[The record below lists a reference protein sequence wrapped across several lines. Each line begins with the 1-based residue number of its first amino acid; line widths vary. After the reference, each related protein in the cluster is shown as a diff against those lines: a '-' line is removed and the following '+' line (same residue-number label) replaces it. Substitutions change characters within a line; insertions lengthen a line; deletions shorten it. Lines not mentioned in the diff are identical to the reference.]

1 MPRKIFVITIIIKV
15 VELAFIHFFPGQ
27 FLDLQ
32 WSGRRGW
39 SGGFKAGKKGWF
51 SVLRRDNV
59 LCFLSS
65 FSSFHPTLRA
75 SHEDM
80 GTNLILEATNKAF
93 PENSIRHALRAESQ
107 ALKSNYKVFHC
118 ARLFQLGQTA

>member
-1 MPRKIFVITIIIKV
+1 LRVWGAKKPVRSLSEIFGSNSRGGMR
-15 VELAFIHFFPGQ
+15 P

-39 SGGFKAGKKGWF
+39 SGEFRVGKKGWF
-51 SVLRRDNV
+51 SSLRRNNM

-75 SHEDM
+75 IHEDM

-93 PENSIRHALRAESQ
+93 
-107 ALKSNYKVFHC
+107 
-118 ARLFQLGQTA
+118 